1 MPLPFKTENPILPNN
16 GNIAEKCL
24 DQLKRR
30 LGKGKVLYDDY
41 KAFIEM
47 MFEKHYAEICPDIED
62 KSDVKWYI
70 PHHAV
75 YNPKKSSSARV
86 VFDCAAVFHNK
97 LLNVCLIQGTNLLN
111 SLISVLC
118 QFREHPIALMG
129 DIAKMF
135 YRFKVKKEHRDYLRF
150 IWWKDSDMTLPP
162 IDCGMPVH
170 IFGAVSSPCCANF
183 TLKRLANDNKT
194 SFLVKQSNLF
204 RISSM

>member
-30 LGKGKVLYDDY
+30 LGKSKVLYDDY

-86 VFDCAAVFHNK
+86 VFDCAAEFHNK
-97 LLNVCLIQGTNLLN
+97 LLNACLIQGADLLN

-129 DIAKMF
+129 DIRKC
-135 YRFKVKKEHRDYLRF
+135 F
-150 IWWKDSDMTLPP
+150 I
-162 IDCGMPVH
+162 
-170 IFGAVSSPCCANF
+170 VS
-183 TLKRLANDNKT
+183 K
-194 SFLVKQSNLF
+194 
-204 RISSM
+204 